1 MTFDNVIL
9 MIFSFVLRNI
19 NIACIIIIQHL
30 IEHLNNNYMV
40 SYKIIMNSTK
50 LKKQNYN
57 NNQNKTK
64 IQSVQWILDLKNY
77 HHQNFF
83 WLLNRAKKNKK
94 KNLWSTFQLHCTV
107 FFINVI
113 FNREKEN
120 ISISFIHL
128 FYFGH
133 HQSIARSKITINQF
147 SVICIWWE
155 GK

>member
-19 NIACIIIIQHL
+19 NKVCIIIIQHL

-94 KNLWSTFQLHCTV
+94 KTYDQLFNYTVLFFSSMSYSIGKKKIFQFH
-107 FFINVI
+107 
-113 FNREKEN
+113 
-120 ISISFIHL
+120 SFICFIL
-128 FYFGH
+128 VI
-133 HQSIARSKITINQF
+133 QSIARSKITINQF